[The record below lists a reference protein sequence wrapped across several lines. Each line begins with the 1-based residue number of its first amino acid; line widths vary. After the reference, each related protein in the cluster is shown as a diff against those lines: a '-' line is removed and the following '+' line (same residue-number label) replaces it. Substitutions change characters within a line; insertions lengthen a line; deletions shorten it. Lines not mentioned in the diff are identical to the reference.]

1 MITTSAEWYFDFI
14 SPFAYLQFES
24 LPQLPSN
31 ISIEFR
37 PLVFAGI
44 LNHLQHKGPAEIPG
58 KRRFTYR
65 HVQWLAR
72 RHGIAFKFPP
82 AHPFNPIRALRLA
95 IALGNTREVIATIFR
110 FIWREGRSIDDP
122 AEWSA
127 LTAQLGLTDAEASI
141 NAQPVKDALRANGAR
156 AAGLG
161 VFGVPT
167 FALDGELFWG
177 FDATGMVADYI
188 GDRQWFDSADMR
200 RIGDLPAAASRV

>member
-1 MITTSAEWYFDFI
+1 MSAEWYFDFI

-24 LPQLPSN
+24 LAQLPAGLE
-31 ISIEFR
+31 IEFK
-37 PLVFAGI
+37 PVVFAGI

-72 RHGIAFKFPP
+72 RHGIALKFPP

-95 IALGNTREVIATIFR
+95 IALGSTRDAIATIFR
-110 FIWREGRSIDDP
+110 FIWREGRMIDDP

-127 LTAQLGLTDAEASI
+127 LTAQLGLTDAEARI
-141 NAQPVKDALRANGAR
+141 GAQPVKDALRANGAR
-156 AAGLG
+156 AAALG

-177 FDATGMVADYI
+177 FDATGMVRDYI
-188 GDRQWFDSADMR
+188 EDRPWFESADMR
-200 RIGDLPAAASRV
+200 RIGDLPAAARRI